1 MAEITVNTDRV
12 APIKAD
18 RAEIVPFICAETIT
32 RGAPVFIQTTTGK
45 LLNSDGAAA
54 GTAGF
59 AGFALRSGAAGQAV
73 DVLVQGEFAGYAVS
87 GMAVGDPAYLGD
99 GGGLDTAAGTV
110 EVIVARVIPMTDA
123 ALTQVLYVNADLA
136 GSGAFAAGA

>member
-1 MAEITVNTDRV
+1 MTAITVNTDRV

-18 RAEIVPFICAETIT
+18 RAEIVPFIAAETIV

-45 LLNSDGAAA
+45 LLNANAAA
-54 GTAGF
+54 AATAAF
-59 AGFALRSGAAGQAV
+59 AGFALSSGAAGQAI
-73 DVLVQGEFAGYAVS
+73 DVLVRGEFAGYDVS
-87 GMAVGDPAYLGD
+87 GMTVGDPAYLAD
-99 GGGLDTAAGTV
+99 GGGLDTAAGTTSV
-110 EVIVARVIPMTDA
+110 VTSRVIPMTDN